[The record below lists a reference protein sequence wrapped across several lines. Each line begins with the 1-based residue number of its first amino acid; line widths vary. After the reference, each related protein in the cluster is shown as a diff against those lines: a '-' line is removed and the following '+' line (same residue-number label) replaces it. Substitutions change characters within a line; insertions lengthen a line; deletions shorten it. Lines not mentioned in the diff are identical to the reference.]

1 MSQIDLSELK
11 EKIPESW
18 LLILVNEWD
27 EDRLPAGGSLLMRS
41 ISREKIEA
49 AIQIARELAPD
60 LAFRL
65 IFTGDGDQ
73 IEATNFMIAEN
84 LLEQAKLNAQQT
96 KAVNE
101 AVSAVSNLN
110 LSQSTLNVLTD
121 GQANWDDV
129 YSNYK
134 K

>member
-41 ISREKIEA
+41 ISRGKIEA

-60 LAFRL
+60 LEFRL

-84 LLEQAKLNAQQT
+84 LLEQAKLNTQQT

-101 AVSAVSNLN
+101 AISAVSNLN
-110 LSQSTLNVLTD
+110 LSQSTLNVSTD
-121 GQANWDDV
+121 AQANWDDV

>member
-60 LAFRL
+60 LEFRL
-65 IFTGDGDQ
+65 IFTGDDDQ